1 MTAPS
6 QLSGLLDL
14 PDDWTPAQ
22 AEAVVD
28 VLNLLLDAVCSK
40 YADALRVLAR
50 EDIVLDGRP
59 PASDGLDEF

>member
-22 AEAVVD
+22 VAAVVE

-40 YADALRVLAR
+40 YADALREVGR
-50 EDIVLDGRP
+50 EDLAISGASPR
-59 PASDGLDEF
+59 SDGDGDF

>member
-22 AEAVVD
+22 VAAVVE

-40 YADALRVLAR
+40 YADALLEAGR
-50 EDIVLDGRP
+50 EDLVFEGQPPWRDGG
-59 PASDGLDEF
+59 DF

>member
-22 AEAVVD
+22 AEAIVD

-40 YADALRVLAR
+40 YADALREVGR
-50 EDIVLDGRP
+50 EDLVFEGQPPWRDGR
-59 PASDGLDEF
+59 DF

>member
-22 AEAVVD
+22 VAAVVE
-28 VLNLLLDAVCSK
+28 VLNLLLDAVC
-40 YADALRVLAR
+40 
-50 EDIVLDGRP
+50 
-59 PASDGLDEF
+59 